1 MDFFS
6 LLFFADWLD
15 PHRPI
20 LPCVS
25 SHRTWTSYQ
34 SATVGVQ
41 AVV

>member
-6 LLFFADWLD
+6 LLFFANWLD
-15 PHRPI
+15 PHRTI

-25 SHRTWTSYQ
+25 SHRKWTSYP
-34 SATVGVQ
+34 SATVRVQ